1 MLGVGS
7 RNQYILKNGILNAV
21 HGASLLDVFASCG
34 PSPLP
39 QDCAV
44 GVCPY
49 LHPMHRELGLKPK
62 QAPTLTYHVLPQ
74 LLPH

>member
-1 MLGVGS
+1 MQSMV
-7 RNQYILKNGILNAV
+7 
-21 HGASLLDVFASCG
+21 LLFLMCLLLAAHH
-34 PSPLP
+34 PLP

-49 LHPMHRELGLKPK
+49 LPPRHRALGIKPK
-62 QAPTLTYHVLPQ
+62 QAPTLSYLVLPQ